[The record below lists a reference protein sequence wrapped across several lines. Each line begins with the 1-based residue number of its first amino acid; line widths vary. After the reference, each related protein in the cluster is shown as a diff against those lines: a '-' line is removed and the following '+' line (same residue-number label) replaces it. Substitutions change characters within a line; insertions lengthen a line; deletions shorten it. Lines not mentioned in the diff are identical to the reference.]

1 MNLSEVLEHYFIYLD
16 SVRGLSAQSLRAYR
30 SDMERFRNFI
40 EGEELDW
47 SSLKARDVRTF
58 LGSLSREGLGDP
70 GIDRVLSAVRGLY
83 RYALRFEIAGNNPFE
98 NVKGS
103 GRARP
108 LPEVLSEAEMTA
120 LLQLPDETYAGMRDR
135 AILELLYS
143 TGCRVAEVAAMN
155 LRDVVRGKK
164 AVRVLGKGGKE
175 RYVFL
180 GTPAREALDLYI
192 GQRSSHVKQGNVD
205 AGRALFLNLQG
216 TRLSQRGIALI
227 VAKYL
232 RKSGMSRKVSPHTFR
247 HSFATHLLDHGADI
261 RIVQE
266 MLGHSSIS
274 TTQIYTHVGLEK
286 LKKIYREAHPHG
298 KR

>member
-1 MNLSEVLEHYFIYLD
+1 MKLRDLTDHYFVYLE
-16 SVRGLSAQSLRAYR
+16 SVRGLSLQSLRAYR
-30 SDMERFRNFI
+30 KDVERFVNFI

-47 SSLKARDVRTF
+47 ADLGAKNVRSF
-58 LGSLSREGLGDP
+58 LGDLSRQGLNDP
-70 GIDRVLSAVRGLY
+70 GIDRALSAVRGLY
-83 RYALRFEIAGNNPFE
+83 RYALRFEITGHNPFE

-120 LLQLPDETYAGMRDR
+120 LLQLPDDTYAGIRDR

-143 TGCRVAEVAAMN
+143 TGCRVAEVSAMN
-155 LRDVVRGKK
+155 LKDVVRGRK

-180 GTPAREALDLYI
+180 GRPAREALSLYA
-192 GQRSSHVKQGNVD
+192 GQRGSHVKQGDPD
-205 AGRALFLNLQG
+205 AAKALFLNLRG
-216 TRLSQRGIALI
+216 GRLSCRGIALI

-232 RKSGMSRKVSPHTFR
+232 RKSGMSKNISPHTFR